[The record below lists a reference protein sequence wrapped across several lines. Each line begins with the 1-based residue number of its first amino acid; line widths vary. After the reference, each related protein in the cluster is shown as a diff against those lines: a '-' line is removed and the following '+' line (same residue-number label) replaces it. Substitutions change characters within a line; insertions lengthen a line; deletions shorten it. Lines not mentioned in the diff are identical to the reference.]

1 MKDNIAKSKGVPFS
15 TSRSEEKKNKH
26 RTQKARR
33 QAGQKL
39 VRESSDL

>member
-1 MKDNIAKSKGVPFS
+1 MKDNISKSKGPPFS

-33 QAGQKL
+33 QAGRKL
-39 VRESSDL
+39 VRESSE

>member
-1 MKDNIAKSKGVPFS
+1 MTDNITKQKGVPFS

-33 QAGQKL
+33 QAGRKL
-39 VRESSDL
+39 ITNEH